1 MFNSQFP
8 GSTSRGTPYPR
19 LTPWLHSAGPPGL
32 KLSPTLNC
40 TAILATPHGSH
51 PCYGRIIPFMVLALL
66 TSALLSIVCFIA
78 TLLMGFMV
86 FNTTL
91 AQHVLFGLF
100 TTFLVTLT
108 QSMTMFYFIG
118 TGKQVKDLVASLPTG
133 PELVQRTKVFKAKV
147 FPPALWAMLFTMATM
162 IIGGGVHTHVAWT
175 PPLLHALLAAASLYY
190 NIIAF
195 WKEAKYMIE
204 NNLLLAEVDRLLQ

>member
-1 MFNSQFP
+1 
-8 GSTSRGTPYPR
+8 
-19 LTPWLHSAGPPGL
+19 
-32 KLSPTLNC
+32 
-40 TAILATPHGSH
+40 
-51 PCYGRIIPFMVLALL
+51 MVLALL
-66 TSALLSIVCFIA
+66 TSALISIACFIV

-86 FNTTL
+86 VKTTL

-118 TGKQVKDLVASLPTG
+118 TGKQVKDLVAALPSG
-133 PELVQRTKVFKAKV
+133 PQFVQRTKVFKARV

-162 IIGGGVHTHVAWT
+162 IIGGGVHTRAAWT
-175 PPLLHALLAAASLYY
+175 PPILHALLAAISLYY
-190 NIIAF
+190 NIAAF

-204 NNLLLAEVDRLLQ
+204 NNMLMEELDRLLQ